1 MIAKPFE
8 DFLLKHLE
16 HYLIPADELAIFI
29 DTHNADHVML
39 VLSANGLSRVPVIT
53 KDKVYVGTIS
63 IA

>member
-39 VLSANGLSRVPVIT
+39 VSQKTRFTWGRLV
-53 KDKVYVGTIS
+53 
-63 IA
+63 

>member
-39 VLSANGLSRVPVIT
+39 VLSANGL
-53 KDKVYVGTIS
+53 
-63 IA
+63 